1 VSPPHCV
8 SVASLA
14 VVILRRQN
22 GAGKETTKRGHA
34 GLGKT
39 HDHGYMRDS
48 YAQIQDDRKLGEKR
62 ETVR

>member
-1 VSPPHCV
+1 MSPPHCV

-22 GAGKETTKRGHA
+22 GAGKETMKHGQV

-39 HDHGYMRDS
+39 RGHGYMRDS
-48 YAQIQDDRKLGEKR
+48 DAQIQDDRKLGEKR
-62 ETVR
+62 GTVG